1 MAFFLFIIL
10 VRMSSQEVIG
20 FLSTPYWKVTD
31 IKLLQFFIEMSLTT
45 QIAIGVLIALSLIYK
60 NFWCRYVC
68 PYGGLLGL
76 MSMLSPVKIKRN
88 GLACIHC
95 GVCARNCPSLL
106 PIDQKGV
113 IRSPECM
120 GCLACVSHCPAKDAL
135 DATVTGGKRMS
146 PPAFVI
152 MVLSVYFGLILIAK
166 STGKW
171 HSSLSYEELRS
182 LVPILNTLGHS

>member
-1 MAFFLFIIL
+1 
-10 VRMSSQEVIG
+10 
-20 FLSTPYWKVTD
+20 
-31 IKLLQFFIEMSLTT
+31 
-45 QIAIGVLIALSLIYK
+45 
-60 NFWCRYVC
+60 
-68 PYGGLLGL
+68 
-76 MSMLSPVKIKRN
+76 
-88 GLACIHC
+88 
-95 GVCARNCPSLL
+95 
-106 PIDQKGV
+106 
-113 IRSPECM
+113 M